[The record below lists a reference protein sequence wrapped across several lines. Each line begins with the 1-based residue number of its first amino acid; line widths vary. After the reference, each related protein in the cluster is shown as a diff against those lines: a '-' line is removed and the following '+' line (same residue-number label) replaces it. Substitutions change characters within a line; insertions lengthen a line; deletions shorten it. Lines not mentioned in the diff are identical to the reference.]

1 MINIDKIV
9 VVEGVNVVGYDMTLK
24 EWQIK
29 IVQPS
34 PVAAIAFNSSGNI
47 LFVADGAG
55 IHVSLI
61 KGPDLDRP
69 KVTKRAL
76 SCSLQIYFLETA
88 HHFSTIANHAITTGL
103 PIQTLDVGLYQV
115 LIINGSVFMKMN
127 VKCDI

>member
-1 MINIDKIV
+1 
-9 VVEGVNVVGYDMTLK
+9 VVEGGNVVVYEMTLK

-34 PVAAIAFNSSGNI
+34 PVAAIALNSSGNI

-76 SCSLQIYFLETA
+76 TCSYTDLFL
-88 HHFSTIANHAITTGL
+88 G
-103 PIQTLDVGLYQV
+103 
-115 LIINGSVFMKMN
+115 NGISYRYYCQRCN
-127 VKCDI
+127 PYRPSNSNSGCGP